1 MCVHDILFILFI
13 YQQINLMNKT
23 IFNKRAS
30 LKFSHFSNKGYSLF
44 SVLGR
49 VVAIGALSVTTLT
62 YAKAEGISV
71 EGAKADSVFIRGG
84 KAYELDGVT
93 VTGSRAPMTVELS
106 PKIVTVMTREG
117 HSAVGGTNNQR
128 RFETG
133 YGRGC
138 ASAWRFR
145 GADRHFDQRRHLRP
159 DCNFP

>member
-62 YAKAEGISV
+62 YAKAWREPRLIQSLSV
-71 EGAKADSVFIRGG
+71 EER
-84 KAYELDGVT
+84 L
-93 VTGSRAPMTVELS
+93 
-106 PKIVTVMTREG
+106 
-117 HSAVGGTNNQR
+117 TN
-128 RFETG
+128 
-133 YGRGC
+133 
-138 ASAWRFR
+138 WMV
-145 GADRHFDQRRHLRP
+145 
-159 DCNFP
+159 

>member
-93 VTGSRAPMTVELS
+93 VTGARAPMTVELS
-106 PKIVTVMTREG
+106 PKIVTVMTREDIQR
-117 HSAVGGTNNQR
+117 SAAQR

-145 GADRHFDQRRHLRP
+145 GADRHFDQRWHLRP

>member
-62 YAKAEGISV
+62 YAKAEGSAWREPRLIQSLSV
-71 EGAKADSVFIRGG
+71 EGR
-84 KAYELDGVT
+84 L
-93 VTGSRAPMTVELS
+93 
-106 PKIVTVMTREG
+106 
-117 HSAVGGTNNQR
+117 TN
-128 RFETG
+128 
-133 YGRGC
+133 
-138 ASAWRFR
+138 WMV
-145 GADRHFDQRRHLRP
+145 
-159 DCNFP
+159 

>member
-71 EGAKADSVFIRGG
+71 EEPRLIQSLSVEER
-84 KAYELDGVT
+84 L
-93 VTGSRAPMTVELS
+93 
-106 PKIVTVMTREG
+106 
-117 HSAVGGTNNQR
+117 TN
-128 RFETG
+128 
-133 YGRGC
+133 
-138 ASAWRFR
+138 WMV
-145 GADRHFDQRRHLRP
+145 
-159 DCNFP
+159 

>member
-93 VTGSRAPMTVELS
+93 VTGSRADDSRVVSKNCDGHDP
-106 PKIVTVMTREG
+106 RG

-128 RFETG
+128 RF
-133 YGRGC
+133 
-138 ASAWRFR
+138 
-145 GADRHFDQRRHLRP
+145 
-159 DCNFP
+159 